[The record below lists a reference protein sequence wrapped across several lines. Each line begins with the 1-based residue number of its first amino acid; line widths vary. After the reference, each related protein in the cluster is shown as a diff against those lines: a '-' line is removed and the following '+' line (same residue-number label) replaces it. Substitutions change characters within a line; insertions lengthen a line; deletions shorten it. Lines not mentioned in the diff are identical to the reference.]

1 MRWTDLTRAS
11 RATRRDDTLVSGAL
25 LPEDDVRR
33 IPLAAMFTALGVLF
47 PQLFHMMGLG
57 ATFLPMF
64 LPVLTAAMLLRMR
77 LALTVAGLTPV
88 LSWLLTGMPPL
99 SPPILPMLI
108 AELTVSAAVISHL
121 RLQRGWRVLP
131 ALAAGLLADRIVLYL
146 IIETVT
152 ALAGIRH
159 PMFGPAA
166 VLVGIPG
173 IVLQLVV
180 IPPAVALIVRRFPR
194 FVPVAAERGG

>member
-1 MRWTDLTRAS
+1 MRWTDRKRALQK
-11 RATRRDDTLVSGAL
+11 ARRDDTPVSGAL

-77 LALTVAGLTPV
+77 LALTVAALTPV

-99 SPPILPMLI
+99 SPPVLPLLI

-131 ALAAGLLADRIVLYL
+131 ALAVGLLVDRALLYI

-166 VLVGIPG
+166 VLVGLPG
-173 IVLQLVV
+173 IALQLIV
-180 IPPAVALIVRRFPR
+180 IPPAVTLIVRRFPR
-194 FVPVAAERGG
+194 FIPSSVAERG

>member
-1 MRWTDLTRAS
+1 MRWTDMKRTRP
-11 RATRRDDTLVSGAL
+11 TPPRDDTLVSGAL

-99 SPPILPMLI
+99 SPPILPLLI

-121 RLQRGWRVLP
+121 RLQRGWHVLP
-131 ALAAGLLADRIVLYL
+131 ALAAGLLVDRIVLYL
-146 IIETVT
+146 VIETVT
-152 ALAGIRH
+152 AFAGIRH

-166 VLVGIPG
+166 VLVGLPG
-173 IVLQLVV
+173 IALQLIV
-180 IPPAVALIVRRFPR
+180 IPPAVTLIVRRFPR
-194 FVPVAAERGG
+194 FIPSAIAERG